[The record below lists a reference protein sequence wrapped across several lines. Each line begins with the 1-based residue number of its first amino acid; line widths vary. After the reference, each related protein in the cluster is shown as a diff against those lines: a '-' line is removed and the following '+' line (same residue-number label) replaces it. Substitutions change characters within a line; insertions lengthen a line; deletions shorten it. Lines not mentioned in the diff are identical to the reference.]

1 MQGYLQ
7 LWQGYISRWSKYYFR
22 IHEELLIY
30 GPNPQE
36 IEGRVHLKVTQ
47 IITKIDEPVSLIINT
62 GTDIINT
69 GTETLYLKAY
79 SIDEKVKWYKKLKD
93 TQKMV

>member
-1 MQGYLQ
+1 
-7 LWQGYISRWSKYYFR
+7 
-22 IHEELLIY
+22 
-30 GPNPQE
+30 
-36 IEGRVHLKVTQ
+36 VHLKVTQ
-47 IITKIDEPVSLIINT
+47 IITKIDDPVSL
-62 GTDIINT
+62 IINT